1 MFVKSGDTRRVR
13 PLNIYLGYNP
23 LENIPIFCLCS
34 LLCGQ
39 DAVFVFI
46 VNSASKCLTA
56 VVLSDRLEQHTENA
70 PTDATALNAGVVDD
84 GYHVT

>member
-1 MFVKSGDTRRVR
+1 MR

-23 LENIPIFCLCS
+23 LENIAIFYLCS

-46 VNSASKCLTA
+46 LNSASKCLTA
-56 VVLSDRLEQHTENA
+56 VVLPDHLEQHTENA
-70 PTDATALNAGVVDD
+70 PIDATALNAGVVDD
-84 GYHVT
+84 EYHIT